1 MNSGIIFSKG
11 DAWETTYLSSPN
23 AWRHLTQCLERRE
36 LQAPFLNVDKSYD
49 SLENVTLRH
58 YNLVVRSWCQR
69 SRYRTTCI
77 LVGFNFPACERSLPR
92 PEAPPKPMVHGGLQK
107 KVPHITMLR
116 RSNST
121 SAVMHSRLPARS
133 VSRPSSRKARPKPVW
148 ASKDCFHIKMR
159 RDGLLQRC
167 EAPINTKLCEND
179 PNPP

>member
-1 MNSGIIFSKG
+1 MRSGKYYFMNSGIIFSKG

-121 SAVMHSRLPARS
+121 SAVVHSLQATCA
-133 VSRPSSRKARPKPVW
+133 V
-148 ASKDCFHIKMR
+148 CF
-159 RDGLLQRC
+159 
-167 EAPINTKLCEND
+167 EAKQPESQAKTGVGI
-179 PNPP
+179 